1 MRRFFI
7 RVAALLVWPFAA
19 GAQLTPENYP
29 FRDPQ
34 LPLEERV
41 EDLIG
46 RMTIEE
52 KIDLLS
58 SYRNWFLHPC
68 ERLGI
73 PAFQMADGPLG
84 LASWGE
90 FGRATAY
97 PASLTVAASWNP
109 ELAGRL
115 GAMFAREFRARGIH
129 FLLAPGVNNYRA
141 SRGARNFE
149 YLGEDPLSGR
159 TTGRP
164 LYPGRP
170 AGGASS
176 PRSNIS
182 WATTRSST
190 VIGSAP
196 KSRNGRCVK
205 FTSLPFGPPCRR
217 PGSRP

>member
-149 YLGEDPLSGR
+149 YLGEDPFLAARLVVPFIRGVQQGGRHRHGQTFRGQRPGVRPLSGQHR
-159 TTGRP
+159 SLGTGV
-164 LYPGRP
+164 
-170 AGGASS
+170 A
-176 PRSNIS
+176 
-182 WATTRSST
+182 
-190 VIGSAP
+190 
-196 KSRNGRCVK
+196 
-205 FTSLPFGPPCRR
+205 
-217 PGSRP
+217 